1 MRTISKALC
10 KFVQKWLPSAYVLA
24 LALTLVAFLGALFL
38 TDSTVMD
45 CVKYMSQGMYSL
57 LSFTMQM
64 VLVLV
69 TGHALANSKPAK
81 KLLRFV
87 AGLAKTPVQAVIT
100 VALVGC
106 FATYLNWG
114 LGMIAGALVAKEIAK
129 SFRNRKV
136 VVDYAVLIAACHAG
150 NIIRGPSSSIPLEI
164 AAESS
169 ITYGIVGDII
179 PVSATLFSSWNL
191 IITVLIL
198 AAACVTYALIVPKP
212 EDSIQIAA
220 SLVEADMA
228 QEQAE
233 ADAER
238 NRPAWKDLSFADKL
252 DNFVPLALI
261 PALIVV
267 VYMVWY
273 FWTKRT
279 LNFGLNEVV
288 LMFFAAGAI
297 AHKTPGSYARA
308 IGEAIKSAGGIV
320 LQFLFYAAIMG
331 LVNNSGLVNVLASF
345 FVNIASAKTLPLFTF
360 WSAGIV
366 NIFVPS
372 GGGQWTV
379 QGPIM
384 MQAANTLNADYAKTA
399 MALCWGDSWTNQ
411 IQPFWALPA
420 LSVAGLGI
428 KDIMGYC
435 FTFAIISGVII
446 SVCFLIL

>member
-1 MRTISKALC
+1 MRTVSKALC
-10 KFVQKWLPSAYVLA
+10 KFVQKWLPSAYVLS

-38 TDSTVMD
+38 TDSSLMD
-45 CVKYMSQGMYSL
+45 CIKYMSQGMYSL

-69 TGHALANSKPAK
+69 TGHALANSKPAR
-81 KLLRFV
+81 KLLRYV
-87 AGLAKTPVQAVIT
+87 ASLARTRVQAVVT
-100 VALVGC
+100 VAIVGC
-106 FATYLNWG
+106 AATYLNWG

-129 SFRNRKV
+129 SFKSRNV

-150 NIIRGPSSSIPLEI
+150 NIVRGPSSSIPLEI

-169 ITYGIVGDII
+169 ITYEIVGDIV

-191 IITVLIL
+191 IITLLIVV
-198 AAACVTYALIVPKP
+198 AACVTYALMVPKP
-212 EDSIQIAA
+212 EDSVEISAA
-220 SLVEADMA
+220 LLEADMA
-228 QEQAE
+228 REKAE
-233 ADAER
+233 EEAEK
-238 NRPAWKDLSFADKL
+238 NRPAWKELSFADKL
-252 DNFVPLALI
+252 DNFAPLSLI

-288 LMFFAAGAI
+288 LMFFALGAI

-331 LVNNSGLVNVLASF
+331 LVKNSGLVNVLADF
-345 FVNIASAKTLPLFTF
+345 FVSISSAKTLPLFTF

-384 MQAANTLNADYAKTA
+384 MQAADTLNADFAKTA

-446 SVCFLIL
+446 SLCFVFL